1 LSTLRYT
8 RRALLKT
15 ISAGAAWSAWR
26 GQWPSVKAASPKS
39 KKPNILFLFTDDQRQ
54 DSIGA
59 LGNPY
64 IQTANLDK
72 LVESGFVFKNAYCM
86 GGFSAAVCLPSRM
99 MMLRG
104 RCWFAVRELPSDA
117 PNFPKSMNE
126 AGYTSFHYGKTGN
139 TDKEVQKCFTYSNY
153 LNDQAVRTSGQPGK
167 VLADGAIDFLRGHK
181 KDKPFFMY
189 LAFECLHDPRVAPK
203 EYLDKYSLEEV
214 PTPPNF
220 KPFHPFDNGELVV
233 RDEWLAPWPRTEA
246 TIRRHLRDYYAV
258 ITYMDEQIGR
268 IIHTLKEV
276 GEYDNTIVVFSS
288 DQGIAIGSHG
298 LMGKQNLY
306 EHSMGVPLIFSG
318 PGIPK
323 GRSSEAFVYLFDVYP
338 TVCELAGAKAPEGLD
353 GKSLAPII
361 QGKTENVRNTIFLA
375 YRDLQRAVRRGRWK
389 LLVYPQINKI
399 QLFDLQE
406 DPHETKN
413 LADDP
418 SEAARIEDLPR
429 GQHSE
434 LLAVMREQQKLFG
447 DTQPLMSE
455 NPKPADISLEFFN
468 NLPTRDQNKK

>member
-1 LSTLRYT
+1 MSTFSYT
-8 RRALLKT
+8 RRTLLKT
-15 ISAGAAWSAWR
+15 IGAAAAFSALPLSLPIA
-26 GQWPSVKAASPKS
+26 GPAAGKS
-39 KKPNILFLFTDDQRQ
+39 KKRNVLFLFTDDQRA
-54 DSIGA
+54 DTIDA

-64 IQTANLDK
+64 MKTPNLDK

-126 AGYTSFHYGKTGN
+126 AGYVSFHYGKTGN
-139 TDKEVQKCFTYSNY
+139 TDKEVQKCFTYSDY
-153 LNDQAVRTSGQPGK
+153 LNDQAVRTSGRPGK

-181 KDKPFFMY
+181 KDKHFFMY
-189 LAFECLHDPRVAPK
+189 LAFECPHDPRVAPK
-203 EYLDKYSLEEV
+203 EYLDKYSLDAI

-220 KPFHPFDNGELVV
+220 KPFHPFDNGELAV
-233 RDEWLAPWPRTEA
+233 RDERLAPWSRTEA
-246 TIRRHLRDYYAV
+246 IIKSHLRDYYAV

-268 IIHTLKEV
+268 IIQTLKEI
-276 GEYDNTIVVFSS
+276 GEYDNTIIIFSS

-323 GRSSEAFVYLFDVYP
+323 GRLSEAFVYLFDLYP
-338 TVCELAGAKAPEGLD
+338 TVCELAGAKVPEELD

-361 QGKTENVRNTIFLA
+361 QGKTENVRDTIFLA
-375 YRDLQRAVRRGRWK
+375 YKDLQRAVRRGRWK

-418 SEAARIEDLPR
+418 SEAARIK
-429 GQHSE
+429 E
-434 LLAVMREQQKLFG
+434 LLAVMREQQKLFA
-447 DTQPLMSE
+447 DAQPLMSE
-455 NPKPADISLEFFN
+455 NPKPGDISLEFFN
-468 NLPTRDQNKK
+468 NLPADNKKKK

>member
-1 LSTLRYT
+1 
-8 RRALLKT
+8 
-15 ISAGAAWSAWR
+15 
-26 GQWPSVKAASPKS
+26 
-39 KKPNILFLFTDDQRQ
+39 
-54 DSIGA
+54 
-59 LGNPY
+59 
-64 IQTANLDK
+64 
-72 LVESGFVFKNAYCM
+72 
-86 GGFSAAVCLPSRM
+86 
-99 MMLRG
+99 
-104 RCWFAVRELPSDA
+104 
-117 PNFPKSMNE
+117 MNE
-126 AGYTSFHYGKTGN
+126 AGYISFHYGKTGN

-153 LNDQAVRTSGQPGK
+153 LDDQAVRASGRPGK

-181 KDKPFFMY
+181 KDKPFCMY
-189 LAFECLHDPRVAPK
+189 LAFECPHDPRVAPK
-203 EYLDKYSLEEV
+203 EYLDKYLLDAV
-214 PTPPNF
+214 PEPSNF

-233 RDEWLAPWPRTEA
+233 RDERLAPWPRTEA

-268 IIHTLKEV
+268 IIKALKEI
-276 GEYDNTIVVFSS
+276 GQYDNTIIIFSS

-323 GRSSEAFVYLFDVYP
+323 GQSSEAFVYLFDVYP
-338 TVCELAGAKAPEGLD
+338 TVCELIGAKAPEGLD

-399 QLFDLQE
+399 QLFDLQQ
-406 DPHETKN
+406 DQYETKN

-418 SEAARIEDLPR
+418 SQAARIE
-429 GQHSE
+429 E

-447 DTQPLMSE
+447 DTQPLTSQ
-455 NPKPADISLEFFN
+455 NPKPGNINLEFFN
-468 NLPTRDQNKK
+468 NLPTRNEKKK